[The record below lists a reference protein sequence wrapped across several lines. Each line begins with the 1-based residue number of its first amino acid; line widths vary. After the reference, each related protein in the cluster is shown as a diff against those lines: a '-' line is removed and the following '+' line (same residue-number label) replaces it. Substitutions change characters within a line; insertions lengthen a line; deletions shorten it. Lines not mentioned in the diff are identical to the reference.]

1 MVWWSRALPHT
12 RGNSEYP
19 PTIIRGPQL
28 THIRA
33 EAHRSLTYTHT
44 THTCRAA
51 AVIELDERNF
61 EHLTQA
67 ATGATSGDW
76 LVLFCKESVA
86 RCGKV
91 QTNWQRVATTLA
103 ASREAKGL
111 PRINVATVDTS
122 TSSWLRKRFAI
133 QSVPVVLLFKGGV
146 MYSFHG
152 GGALTIARAP
162 FARRRLSLT
171 HCAVPGHAPSTT
183 VTRRAPRL
191 LIRVRVRVRVRNCGR
206 CATSHRVVTGFSVE
220 RLVQFAERDYE
231 RSNRMLVPPEPHVA
245 TPHDQTFLITI
256 GAVAAGAAVL
266 YLVDQARLTSSPHQ
280 PSSRPLS
287 LPFPPSPAMCVVAD
301 AADSARMRVHVG
313 ASRWCDGA
321 PGSGRLHGA

>member
-1 MVWWSRALPHT
+1 MPSISRKRASRPLMRRAL
-12 RGNSEYP
+12 SAFALVAAL
-19 PTIIRGPQL
+19 QL
-28 THIRA
+28 AFGQDDAA
-33 EAHRSLTYTHT
+33 EQAL
-44 THTCRAA
+44 AEELA
-51 AVIELDERNF
+51 FGANVIELDERNF

-152 GGALTIARAP
+152 GG
-162 FARRRLSLT
+162 
-171 HCAVPGHAPSTT
+171 
-183 VTRRAPRL
+183 
-191 LIRVRVRVRVRNCGR
+191 
-206 CATSHRVVTGFSVE
+206 FSVE

-266 YLVDQARLTSSPHQ
+266 YLVDQVLLRYYTHQ
-280 PSSRPLS
+280 KRK
-287 LPFPPSPAMCVVAD
+287 AKAAKAAAAKAAAD
-301 AADSARMRVHVG
+301 AAGPTAN
-313 ASRWCDGA
+313 
-321 PGSGRLHGA
+321 